1 MADISKA
8 LFLRHLRGASTVYI
22 RHVRRGGVAHEGV
35 GLAFWF
41 RPRTAVLSEVP
52 VDDREL
58 PLLFHVR
65 TRDFQDLAVTASV
78 TFRVIDPGLAAT
90 RVDFGIDPNTGAWR
104 SAPLEQLAGLMTESA
119 QQHVLDLVASMPLDE
134 ALATGMAGV
143 RERVAAGLREDTR
156 LAETGLTVLGARVVA
171 MRPEPEVEKALR
183 TPTRELIQQAADKA
197 TYERR
202 ALAVERERA
211 ISENELSN
219 QIALARQEE
228 QLVAQ
233 RGANTRRQAEEAAA
247 ADAVESRARA
257 ARERLLAEAQ
267 ADARRALGAADA
279 AAEAARLE
287 AYRELSEA
295 TLLALS
301 MKELAG
307 NLPRIGSLTLT
318 PDLLAPILSRLGGG
332 Q

>member
-1 MADISKA
+1 MADISRA
-8 LFLRHLRGASTVYI
+8 PFLRHLRGASTVYI
-22 RHVRRGGVAHEGV
+22 RHVRRGRVAHEGV

-41 RPRTAVLSEVP
+41 RPLTAVLSEVP

-58 PLLFHVR
+58 PLMFHVR

-78 TFRVIDPGLAAT
+78 TFRVTDPALATT
-90 RVDFGIDPNTGAWR
+90 RVDFSIDPNTGAWR
-104 SAPLEQLAGLMTESA
+104 AAPLEQLANLMTESA
-119 QQHVLDLVASMPLDE
+119 QQHVLDLIASLPLDE
-134 ALATGMAGV
+134 ALGTGLTPV

-211 ISENELSN
+211 ISENELQN

-233 RGANTRRQAEEAAA
+233 RGANARRKSEEAAA
-247 ADAVESRARA
+247 ADAIDTQARA
-257 ARERLLAEAQ
+257 SRERLMAEAQ
-267 ADARRALGAADA
+267 ADARRAIGAAEA
-279 AAEAARLE
+279 AAEAARLD
-287 AYRELSEA
+287 AYRDLSEA
-295 TLLALS
+295 TLLGLA

-307 NLPRIGSLTLT
+307 NLPQIGNLTLT
-318 PDLLAPILSRLGGG
+318 PDLLAPVLAKLGGT